1 MSIASVTDGIITNNG
16 TTSTSTSTSSG
27 SSLDKDAFL
36 QLLVTQMQYQ
46 DPLEPTSNT
55 EYIAQLATFSELEQ
69 MQNLS
74 ASMDLQRA
82 SALVGEE
89 VILKVT
95 SEYTG
100 LTTYVRGPVDYVQ
113 IENGVPLLSVN
124 GSLYS
129 LDDLDS
135 VADSTYL
142 NAADSTYEWMINF
155 QALPS
160 AAQLTEDD
168 MEDVQALLDEYDSF
182 SDYELTFIGTTF
194 QEMLE
199 EYRDKMDELNLLYS
213 DTEVDTDEEVDT
225 EDGDTDVEV
234 DTEAGDTEAEV

>member
-16 TTSTSTSTSSG
+16 TTTTTSTSSG

-36 QLLVTQMQYQ
+36 QLLVTQMQYR

-82 SALVGEE
+82 SALVGQE
-89 VILKVT
+89 VVLKVT
-95 SEYTG
+95 SSTTG

-113 IENGVPLLSVN
+113 IENGVPMLSVN

-135 VADSTYL
+135 VADSNYL
-142 NAADSTYEWMINF
+142 NAADKTYLWMLEMEE
-155 QALPS
+155 LPTI
-160 AAQLTEDD
+160 AQLTLDD
-168 MEDVQALLDEYDSF
+168 MEKVEDLWERLEEMSE
-182 SDYELTFIGTTF
+182 YELSFIPTLL
-194 QEMLE
+194 QEMMA
-199 EYRDKMDELNLLYS
+199 EYKEKMDEIKLLNGVGT
-213 DTEVDTDEEVDT
+213 DTETDDETDAETEVSDL
-225 EDGDTDVEV
+225 
-234 DTEAGDTEAEV
+234 